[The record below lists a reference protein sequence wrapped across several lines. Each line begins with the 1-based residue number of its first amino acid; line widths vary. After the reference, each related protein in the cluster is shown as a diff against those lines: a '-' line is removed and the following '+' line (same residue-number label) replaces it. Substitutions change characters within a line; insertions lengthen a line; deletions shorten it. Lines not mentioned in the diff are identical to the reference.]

1 LLAAAPLVQERMT
14 VLSEAVGMLSFLF
27 VDSENLV
34 IEDDARQG
42 LPENAAEVLAAAIGA
57 IESIA
62 EFNAAELQQVLS
74 NVLIEQMELKPKF
87 AFGALRTAI
96 SGRRV
101 SPPLFESMEI
111 LGKEET
117 LKRLA
122 SFARS
127 V

>member
-1 LLAAAPLVQERMT
+1 
-14 VLSEAVGMLSFLF
+14 LF